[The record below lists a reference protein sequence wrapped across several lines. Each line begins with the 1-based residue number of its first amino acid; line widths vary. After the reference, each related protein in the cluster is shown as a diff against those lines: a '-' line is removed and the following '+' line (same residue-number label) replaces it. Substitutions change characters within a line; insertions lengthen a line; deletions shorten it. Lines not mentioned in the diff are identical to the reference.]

1 MSGYDY
7 EPEIYLLS
15 DEDGVESEFELVGE
29 TELNGNRYLAMIP
42 VDAADDNS
50 DILNYVILKEVTEDG
65 EVALVTVDDD
75 DEFDEIADVF
85 DRIFEAEIEGDL

>member
-15 DEDGVESEFELVGE
+15 DEGGVESEFELVGE